1 MNILICDDNKDVV
14 VQEEFVIEEAMA
26 AIKKCG
32 NIKTF
37 TLAKDCM
44 KHIQENKNAY
54 EIIFLDIEMPYIS
67 GIEMAK
73 KIKEINPFIQIIF
86 VTSFEKYS
94 LSAYEAHPFHY
105 VVKPLQTKKVMEILQ
120 SVWEYEKAGG
130 VTSFDTPK
138 IKVESNRDI
147 ISIPTGAVCYIE
159 KEKNICHIVTKTK
172 EYNTYIS
179 LKELENQI
187 SDLKVK
193 ELYRCHQSFIV
204 NLSCIQSYEG
214 REFVLENGM
223 CIPISRGKRTEAKK
237 RFYDMLREVENI
249 CR

>member
-26 AIKKCG
+26 AIEKCG

-37 TLAKDCM
+37 TSAKDCLAD
-44 KHIQENKNAY
+44 IQKNKKAY
-54 EIIFLDIEMPYIS
+54 GIVFLDIEMPYIS
-67 GIEMAK
+67 GVELAK

-105 VVKPLQTKKVMEILQ
+105 VVKPLRTEKVKEILQ
-120 SVWEYEKAGG
+120 SVLEYEKAGG
-130 VTSFDTPK
+130 LTSSDTPK

-172 EYNTYIS
+172 EYHTYIS
-179 LKELENQI
+179 LKELESQI

-204 NLSCIQSYEG
+204 NLSCVQSYEG
-214 REFVLENGM
+214 REFVLEKGERV
-223 CIPISRGKRTEAKK
+223 PISRGKRTEAKK
-237 RFYDMLREVENI
+237 KFYEILREAEKGW
-249 CR
+249 R